1 MVDDETQVDEEAT
14 RIGHELR
21 YPSRVVEIPH
31 PDGVER
37 MAATP
42 VELDEGDFFEAISTQ
57 GKEQI
62 HKGVYIVDE
71 GGGNVTQYFV
81 LSNDTVL
88 KVEGRSSKAM
98 DEAAFFDLPVAGEK
112 VSAELR
118 IGANIKKMVKA
129 DGNPGMQT
137 VLQFTEMKP
146 VVSMPAAPPPPQAPR

>member
-1 MVDDETQVDEEAT
+1 MMDEETQVDEEAT
-14 RIGHELR
+14 RVGHELR

-37 MAATP
+37 MTVTP
-42 VELDEGDFFEAISTQ
+42 VELDEGDYFGAISAS
-57 GKEQI
+57 GKAQT

-88 KVEGRSSKAM
+88 KVEGRSSRAM

-118 IGANIKKMVKA
+118 IGANIKRMSKT
-129 DGNPGMQT
+129 DGSPGMQS

-146 VVSMPAAPPPPQAPR
+146 VVSMPAAALPKPIV